1 MAKHTR
7 GDDDS
12 VLTGKG
18 NGDGLNPDGRD
29 RDTFLGP
36 LRKGLLKV
44 SGVSLAF

>member
-7 GDDDS
+7 RNDDS

-18 NGDGLNPDGRD
+18 NGGGLNPDDGD

-36 LRKGLLKV
+36 LRKGLLEV